1 MMSII
6 AIPFGWLMKLCYFL
20 VDNYAIALILFT
32 FITKLLMF
40 PLNIKQQK
48 ATAKTAKLNPKLQQL
63 QKKYANNKEKY
74 SEEVTKLYAEEGVS
88 MSSGCLPLI
97 VNMVLLFAMIEI
109 IYAPLTY
116 VTDVNS
122 ADVEEART
130 LVSNVMTVSNEIE
143 ASSNDDAD
151 TFNEIIKVNDVT
163 YTIGGSEEENEKAVN
178 TVYKYLVND
187 DNKKIFK
194 NTRKLSEQQVKD
206 VVEVLFEYNEK
217 GLYEYITDNDKVT
230 PKLQSRPELLIFRIV
245 EDGMGDFLPESVVKA
260 ADDFNYE
267 ILGIFLGDYP
277 SWSSILVLIPVI
289 SLVFQ
294 LLVTFVSQ
302 HYSKKNN
309 PNAQA
314 SMGGMNIMLYCMPL
328 VSFAIAFGFPAGIG
342 LYWIAQSV
350 FSLVQVIVVNKIYT
364 PEYIDKLNEKDK
376 AKRKKKGKKSFMEKA
391 LEAQMQTQGGASKDT
406 SPKESDE
413 DSDGEDKKLSK
424 AELKDLQRKKLNE
437 ARKRMAEKYGD
448 EYKED

>member
-391 LEAQMQTQGGASKDT
+391 LEAQMQTQGGVSKDT